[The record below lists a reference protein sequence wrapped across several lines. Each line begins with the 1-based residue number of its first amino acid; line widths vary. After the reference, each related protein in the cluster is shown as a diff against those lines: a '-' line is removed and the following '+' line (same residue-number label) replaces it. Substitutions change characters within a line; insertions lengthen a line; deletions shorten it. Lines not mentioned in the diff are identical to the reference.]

1 MRFNDLTFWGSYVS
15 SGKFKEAN
23 VKKTLLLI
31 VTASLVAGLAFCA
44 KKKEAEEV
52 SVPRPEPGEF
62 GITRTIWDTTVT
74 PQKRVELAAKV
85 KNVDIELLGNEK
97 GVIETNKGTFVFE
110 LYSNDAPNTV
120 RNFIRLAESGF
131 YDGLIWHRYEPGFVI
146 QGGDPLNRGSGN
158 PGYNIPFEANE
169 RKHELGA
176 MGMAR
181 GQDLNS
187 AGCQFYF
194 CLSPQPGLDGGYVVF
209 GKVVSGMDAVN
220 ELRRGDTIVK
230 ITVTRDVPEEPPTG
244 E

>member
-1 MRFNDLTFWGSYVS
+1 M
-15 SGKFKEAN
+15 
-23 VKKTLLLI
+23 KKTLLLI

-97 GVIETNKGTFVFE
+97 GMIETNKGTFVFE

-146 QGGDPLNRGSGN
+146 QGGDPLGSGSGN
-158 PGYNIPFEANE
+158 AGYNIDFEPNPK
-169 RKHELGA
+169 KHVTGA
-176 MGMAR
+176 MCMAR
-181 GQDLNS
+181 GPAKNS
-187 AGCQFYF
+187 ASCQFYI
-194 CLSPQPGLDGGYVVF
+194 CLADKPHLDGNYVVF
-209 GKVVSGMDAVN
+209 AKTVEGMDAVN
-220 ELRRGDTIVK
+220 ELRRGDSIIR
-230 ITVTRDVPEEPPTG
+230 ITVTRDVPEEPPAG